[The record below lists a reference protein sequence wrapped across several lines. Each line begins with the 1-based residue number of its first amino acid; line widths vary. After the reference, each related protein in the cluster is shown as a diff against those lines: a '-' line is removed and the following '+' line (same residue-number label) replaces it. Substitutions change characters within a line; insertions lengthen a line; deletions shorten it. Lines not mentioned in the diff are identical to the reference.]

1 MRNEVMK
8 RIYSR
13 QLDKRRTGNFKL
25 NAIGKIKEETREAEK
40 LAAEK
45 IEDEKKKFEDEKK
58 KAADERTMASTTN
71 AFSNV
76 MSESELDFNSLIGT
90 SDLVLKA

>member
-1 MRNEVMK
+1 MK

-40 LAAEK
+40 IAAEK
-45 IEDEKKKFEDEKK
+45 IEDEKKTFEDEKK
-58 KAADERTMASTTN
+58 KATDERTMASTTN
-71 AFSNV
+71 AFSHV